1 MVGATIPEVQ
11 PLVDQSRD
19 EVFRVEVPLLAKLV
33 EAETFQRQS
42 LARVVVADSAGQGG
56 ITLFL
61 GQVIRSSACRIISFR
76 NSL

>member
-1 MVGATIPEVQ
+1 MDGATIPEVQ

-42 LARVVVADSAGQGG
+42 LARVVVADSAGQSG

-61 GQVIRSSACRIISFR
+61 GQVIRSSA
-76 NSL
+76 